1 MGEGRG
7 HTAPRM
13 KKGRGIRTKIDTDLV
28 NLAITNNFQTR
39 IKGKPKLL

>member
-13 KKGRGIRTKIDTDLV
+13 KKERGMGMKSDTNLV
-28 NLAITNNFQTR
+28 KSAITYHFQTR
-39 IKGKPKLL
+39 IKGKPKL